1 MDELYC
7 VFIFEKEMRD
17 ALSAIHPSQLL
28 FSVAEPGM
36 SSKIKLLDQNYSDLE
51 AFLLEDKDSDFYQ
64 EV

>member
-1 MDELYC
+1 
-7 VFIFEKEMRD
+7 MRD

-51 AFLLEDKDSDFYQ
+51 AFLLEDKDSYFYQ